1 MVSAPETHTGKAQ
14 AATGL
19 TMFAAVMML
28 ITGFLNLLRGI
39 SAILRN
45 AVYLKTPDY
54 VFKFSLAGWGWVHL
68 FLGIAAI
75 MVGVGLFRVSLW
87 ARILGVVIASLLLIA
102 NFLSVP
108 YFPLWSIVLM
118 ALCSFVI
125 WGLCVV
131 RREET
136 PSGQGGQW

>member
-1 MVSAPETHTGKAQ
+1 MVSAPESSTGKAQ

-19 TMFAAVMML
+19 TLFAAVMML
-28 ITGFLNLLRGI
+28 IGGFLNLFRGI
-39 SAILRN
+39 MAILHN

-75 MVGVGLFRVSLW
+75 MIGVGLFRISLW
-87 ARILGVVIASLLLIA
+87 ARILGIVIAALLLIS
-102 NFLSVP
+102 NFLSLP
-108 YFPLWSIVLM
+108 YYPVWSIVLI
-118 ALCSFVI
+118 ALYAFVI

-131 RREET
+131 RREEE
-136 PSGQGGQW
+136 PARGSGW